1 MLDPLTEFL
10 LEPIQQ
16 QFWQVFSEVDKRSMT
31 KLNAKDMAS
40 IEKEVEKEIQTLRYI
55 IKQVEKL
62 KKRETMS

>member
-1 MLDPLTEFL
+1 MLDPLTEYL

-40 IEKEVEKEIQTLRYI
+40 IEKEVEKEI
-55 IKQVEKL
+55 
-62 KKRETMS
+62 